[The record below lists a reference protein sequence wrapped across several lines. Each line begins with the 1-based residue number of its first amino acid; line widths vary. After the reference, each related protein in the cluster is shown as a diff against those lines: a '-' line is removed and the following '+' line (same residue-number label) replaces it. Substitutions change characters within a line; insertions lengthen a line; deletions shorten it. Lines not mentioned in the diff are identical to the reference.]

1 MDKFF
6 KTLVEEIKIF
16 WKDLKDVWKKKTK
29 KNLLSVQKRLKS
41 TQKKT
46 TALEFLIMRKSVLN
60 V

>member
-29 KNLLSVQKRLKS
+29 KIFCQCKRD
-41 TQKKT
+41 
-46 TALEFLIMRKSVLN
+46 
-60 V
+60 